1 MPAVFTEMKPLVVVT
16 APGTPAVDV
25 NATPLIGSN
34 VPSDAHSCAVSVAEP
49 YVVTRQ
55 DSETFVTRKLYTGC
69 GTIIIAMPLPPA
81 IALRAVTP
89 IVVASKLP
97 PGDVVVSTNAYV
109 APIESG
115 KGVREVDRV
124 GETDA
129 GIVGVPETE
138 DVVVLESVPDGVS
151 DSETPPAVPD
161 SDGVSDCVG
170 ESDGVEESD
179 SVPDNEAPPAVPVT
193 ELVFVPDS
201 VLDGVG
207 ESDADAVPDGVNVG
221 DIDAVVVSEG
231 DVPKVAED
239 VTVGD
244 VDRVSVCEVVR
255 ERVVVPDAVLDVVGL
270 TDGVVV
276 TDGVTDSDDP
286 ADGVCVPDGV
296 GDGDGWTIPAK
307 RNPH

>member
-1 MPAVFTEMKPLVVVT
+1 MGGTLPKP
-16 APGTPAVDV
+16 GVD
-25 NATPLIGSN
+25 A
-34 VPSDAHSCAVSVAEP
+34 
-49 YVVTRQ
+49 
-55 DSETFVTRKLYTGC
+55 
-69 GTIIIAMPLPPA
+69 
-81 IALRAVTP
+81 P
-89 IVVASKLP
+89 IVIGAASEAEFEPTRESVYVRVPPPPEAAANVTFITLKLNNECGEMRSAIPFVPPDATTTLAVAPIVDARLLY
-97 PGDVVVSTNAYV
+97 PGNAVVSMSAYDE
-109 APIESG
+109 PIESG
-115 KGVREVDRV
+115 
-124 GETDA
+124 
-129 GIVGVPETE
+129 I
-138 DVVVLESVPDGVS
+138 
-151 DSETPPAVPD
+151 
-161 SDGVSDCVG
+161 
-170 ESDGVEESD
+170 
-179 SVPDNEAPPAVPVT
+179 
-193 ELVFVPDS
+193 F
-201 VLDGVG
+201 
-207 ESDADAVPDGVNVG
+207 DAVPDGVNVG